1 MEKNMQSSKGDG
13 LQRYLF
19 VEMSFAFFSLVEVR
33 FEIFALIFHFH
44 LEIANA
50 IVGGGMLASAKS
62 NKKEFDLANN
72 IVIGGLVLQLLWFGL
87 FVVIALIFH
96 RRMMLAPTARSYQ
109 SEIRWRSYLHA
120 LYVASGLII
129 VRNIFRLIEYC
140 QGSNGYLLTTEVFVY
155 CLDALPMFLVVA
167 WFLWKYVGEISGLLR
182 QKQSYGNSMYEI

>member
-1 MEKNMQSSKGDG
+1 MGSNMQSSDGDG
-13 LQRYLF
+13 LRRYLF
-19 VEMSFAFFSLVEVR
+19 AETSFAFFSSVVVR
-33 FEIFALIFHFH
+33 FKTFTLIFFH
-44 LEIANA
+44 LEISNVV
-50 IVGGGMLASAKS
+50 VGGGMLASAKT

-72 IVIGGLVLQLLWFGL
+72 IIIGGLVLQLLWFGL

-109 SEIRWRSYLHA
+109 SDIKWRSYLHA
-120 LYVASGLII
+120 LYVASVLII

-167 WFLWKYVGEISGLLR
+167 WFLWKYIGEISELLR
-182 QKQSYGNSMYEI
+182 RKQSYGHAMHEI